1 MQWQWKMRCVNF
13 RHKACR
19 MDYSLIER
27 YFRLSAGYRF
37 TNGCAV
43 IMKLGQD
50 NQDIIELIYGAATN
64 GHLYL
69 ELLESLKNSIDQDQ
83 KLTPVSTLIA
93 HLKQSSE
100 ISQRFFESQ
109 QQQMVYSTLAEQL
122 PYSILLLD
130 EGAQIIFAN
139 ESAFKY
145 AQINH
150 LKQLPKAL
158 NLSCELQNT
167 LLKKQVKNIARHQG
181 SDTQAILLEG
191 PSEEGNRDPLLAM
204 LSPITQVKGLYNGHI
219 PSSAVAALFISQQ
232 PNVPIQF
239 EQLQN
244 LYHLTPTEAFIAGK
258 LASAYSTEDIA
269 KIRNSTVATIR
280 NYIKSILQKTNT
292 KKQQELVSLLLRSPL
307 SLNGSFKKSLQ
318 KNAQLIGQDFLLEL
332 NDKRQLSYRVYGDIR
347 HTPILQSH
355 ASLSCRLE
363 ATLYMESL
371 LAQGFCV
378 IVPERAGFGLSS
390 MPPYESM
397 LDYPEDIVQLLDYLN
412 ITSAYLLG
420 TLAGGCFTLAM
431 AHAYPERVKEIML
444 IESFSPK
451 VDPAKIEGAPFFYRH
466 FPQFCQSWPRL
477 ALYSMRLS
485 MFEFKRKPEE
495 SYRHLLGLF
504 NEADAKILGLSEVK
518 SPVKLQAIE
527 STRQGVEALL
537 QDIIL
542 TTQAWGFDV
551 AEIKQPCHIFYG
563 EGDSVAKAF
572 SKELQVL
579 LPNSISHYYEHEGFA
594 SMMYLKL
601 PKLLQTLNW
610 NNEAQLRSA
619 C

>member
-1 MQWQWKMRCVNF
+1 
-13 RHKACR
+13 
-19 MDYSLIER
+19 
-27 YFRLSAGYRF
+27 
-37 TNGCAV
+37 
-43 IMKLGQD
+43 MKPGQD
-50 NQDIIELIYGAATN
+50 SQDIIELIYGAATN

-69 ELLESLKNSIDQDQ
+69 ELVESLKKSIDHKED
-83 KLTPVSTLIA
+83 LTSVSSLVT

-130 EGAQIIFAN
+130 EDAQIIFAN

-145 AQINH
+145 AQIDH
-150 LKQLPKAL
+150 LQQLPKPL
-158 NLSCELQNT
+158 NLSCETQNT
-167 LLKKQVKNIARHQG
+167 LIKKHIKDISLHHQN
-181 SDTQAILLEG
+181 DTQAILLEG
-191 PSEEGNRDPLLAM
+191 PGEVGKTIPLLAM
-204 LSPITQVKGLYNGHI
+204 LSPITQVKGMYNGHI
-219 PSSAVAALFISQQ
+219 PSGAVAALFISQQ

-269 KIRNSTVATIR
+269 KMRNSTVATIR

-307 SLNGSFKKSLQ
+307 SLNSSFKKSLQ
-318 KNAQLIGQDFLLEL
+318 KNAQLIGQDFLLDL
-332 NDKRQLSYRVYGDIR
+332 KDKRQLSYRVYGDIN
-347 HTPILQSH
+347 HTPIVQSH

-363 ATLYMESL
+363 ATLYMEAL
-371 LAQGFCV
+371 LVQGFCV

-397 LDYPEDIVQLLDYLN
+397 LDYPDDIVQLLDHLH
-412 ITSAYLLG
+412 IDSAYFLG
-420 TLAGGCFTLAM
+420 ALAGGCFTLAM
-431 AHAYPERVKEIML
+431 AYSYPERVKEIML
-444 IESFSPK
+444 IESFSPL
-451 VDPAKIEGAPFFYRH
+451 VDPAKVEGAPFFYRH
-466 FPQFCQSWPRL
+466 FPHFCQSWPRL

-485 MFEFKRKPEE
+485 MFEFKRKPDE

-504 NEADAKILGLSEVK
+504 NEGDAKSLGLSEVK

-537 QDIIL
+537 QDIVL
-542 TTQAWGFDV
+542 TTQDWGFNINN
-551 AEIKQPCHIFYG
+551 IKHPCHIFYG
-563 EGDSVAKAF
+563 EGDPVAKAF
-572 SKELQVL
+572 SKELQNL
-579 LPNSISHYYEHEGFA
+579 LPNSMGHFHEHDGFA

-601 PKLLQTLNW
+601 PKLIQTLNW
-610 NNEAQLRSA
+610 LPQSQARRA
-619 C
+619 

>member
-1 MQWQWKMRCVNF
+1 MPSTLNF
-13 RHKACR
+13 INKVTIFW
-19 MDYSLIER
+19 LIL
-27 YFRLSAGYRF
+27 FAGI
-37 TNGCAV
+37 TSMADV
-43 IMKLGQD
+43 P
-50 NQDIIELIYGAATN
+50 DIILDKDSKQVALGNHAS
-64 GHLYL
+64 YL
-69 ELLESLKNSIDQDQ
+69 EDVEGTYTLK
-83 KLTPVSTLIA
+83 
-93 HLKQSSE
+93 
-100 ISQRFFESQ
+100 
-109 QQQMVYSTLAEQL
+109 
-122 PYSILLLD
+122 
-130 EGAQIIFAN
+130 
-139 ESAFKY
+139 
-145 AQINH
+145 
-150 LKQLPKAL
+150 
-158 NLSCELQNT
+158 
-167 LLKKQVKNIARHQG
+167 
-181 SDTQAILLEG
+181 
-191 PSEEGNRDPLLAM
+191 
-204 LSPITQVKGLYNGHI
+204 
-219 PSSAVAALFISQQ
+219 
-232 PNVPIQF
+232 
-239 EQLQN
+239 
-244 LYHLTPTEAFIAGK
+244 
-258 LASAYSTEDIA
+258 
-269 KIRNSTVATIR
+269 
-280 NYIKSILQKTNT
+280 
-292 KKQQELVSLLLRSPL
+292 
-307 SLNGSFKKSLQ
+307 
-318 KNAQLIGQDFLLEL
+318 
-332 NDKRQLSYRVYGDIR
+332 
-347 HTPILQSH
+347 
-355 ASLSCRLE
+355 
-363 ATLYMESL
+363 
-371 LAQGFCV
+371 
-378 IVPERAGFGLSS
+378 
-390 MPPYESM
+390 
-397 LDYPEDIVQLLDYLN
+397 DIVQLDPSNFEILTDESLNKGFTNSTYWLKFTLTDKTLDNMTQSWKLETSYPLLDYLN

-610 NNEAQLRSA
+610 SNEAQLRSA